1 MIVVD
6 CTVLGDHLFGDA
18 AARESSQALVELEP
32 EWISH
37 GLVFYE
43 IGNVAWKCSKFGQID
58 REDAETALGKA
69 GGLLMEIERDLDFPG
84 IYRLAAETGLTFYDA
99 SYVWLARS
107 RGLKLR
113 TRDKE
118 VLRIC
123 PDVAVRMP

>member
-6 CTVLGDHLFGDA
+6 CTVLGDHLFGNT
-18 AARESSQALVELEP
+18 AARESSLALVDLDP
-32 EWISH
+32 DWISH
-37 GLVFYE
+37 ELIFYE
-43 IGNVAWKCSKFGQID
+43 IGNVAWKCSKFGHITQN
-58 REDAETALGKA
+58 EAEMILGKA
-69 GGLLMEIERDLDFPG
+69 GRFLVEIDRNMDYPG
-84 IYRLAAETGLTFYDA
+84 ILRLAAETGLTFYDA

-123 PDVAVRMP
+123 PDVAMKMP

>member
-6 CTVLGDHLFGDA
+6 CTVLGDHLFGAA
-18 AARESSQALVELEP
+18 AARESSQALVELDP

-37 GLVFYE
+37 ELIYYE
-43 IGNVAWKCSKFGQID
+43 IGNVAWKCLKFGQINQ
-58 REDAETALGKA
+58 EDAEVALGKA
-69 GGLLMEIERDLDFPG
+69 AGLLAEIQRDVDYVG
-84 IYRLAAETGLTFYDA
+84 IYRLAAETGLTFYDS

>member
-6 CTVLGDHLFGDA
+6 CTVFGDHLFGDA
-18 AARESSQALVELEP
+18 AARDSSLALMDEEP

-37 GLVFYE
+37 GLIFYE
-43 IGNVAWKCSKFGQID
+43 IGNVAWKCSKFGQIS
-58 REDAETALGKA
+58 REDAEAALLKA
-69 GGLLMEIERDLDFPG
+69 GGLLVEIARDMDYSN
-84 IYRLAAETGLTFYDA
+84 IYRIAAKTGLTFYDA
-99 SYVWLARS
+99 SYVWLARA

-123 PDVAVRMP
+123 PDVAVKMP

>member
-6 CTVLGDHLFGDA
+6 CTVLGDHLFGDVV
-18 AARESSQALVELEP
+18 ARESSQTLMELDP
-32 EWISH
+32 DWISH
-37 GLVFYE
+37 ELIFYE
-43 IGNVAWKCSKFGQID
+43 IGNVAWKCSKFGQIKQ
-58 REDAETALGKA
+58 EDAETALGKA
-69 GGLLMEIERDLDFPG
+69 SGLLAELHREMDYPG

-99 SYVWLARS
+99 SYVWLARL

-113 TRDKE
+113 TRDRE

>member
-1 MIVVD
+1 VIVVD
-6 CTVLGDHLFGDA
+6 CTVLGDHLFGAA
-18 AARESSQALVELEP
+18 AARESSQALMELEP

-37 GLVFYE
+37 GLIFYE
-43 IGNVAWKCSKFGQID
+43 IGNVAWKCSKFGQIKRD
-58 REDAETALGKA
+58 DAAAALSKA
-69 GGLLMEIERDLDFPG
+69 GGLLMEIERDLDYLR
-84 IYRLAAETGLTFYDA
+84 IYRVAAETGLTFYDA

>member
-6 CTVLGDHLFGDA
+6 CTVLADHLFGAA
-18 AARESSQALVELEP
+18 AARESSQALMELEP

-37 GLVFYE
+37 DLIFYE
-43 IGNVAWKCSKFGQID
+43 IGNVAWKCSKFGQIKRD
-58 REDAETALGKA
+58 DAEAALSKA
-69 GGLLMEIERDLDFPG
+69 GGLLMEIERDLNYPG

-99 SYVWLARS
+99 SYVWLART
-107 RGLKLR
+107 RDLKLR

-123 PDVAVRMP
+123 PDVAVGMP

>member
-18 AARESSQALVELEP
+18 AARESSLALMELEP

-43 IGNVAWKCSKFGQID
+43 IGNVAWKCTKFGQID

-69 GGLLMEIERDLDFPG
+69 GGLLVEIERDLDFPG
-84 IYRLAAETGLTFYDA
+84 IYRLAAETGLMFYDA

-118 VLRIC
+118 VLRVC
-123 PDVAVRMP
+123 PDVAVKMP

>member
-6 CTVLGDHLFGDA
+6 CTVLGDHLFGDD
-18 AARESSQALVELEP
+18 AARESSLALMELEP

-37 GLVFYE
+37 GLIFYE
-43 IGNVAWKCSKFGQID
+43 IGNVAWKCSKFGQIKQD
-58 REDAETALGKA
+58 DAEAALGKA
-69 GGLLMEIERDLDFPG
+69 GGLLVEIERDLDFLG

-99 SYVWLARS
+99 SYVWLARL